1 MNFRKGAGGG
11 VNSSSTS
18 CTYLHLYELFYK
30 ISDWKFIIF
39 SVAHLYLY
47 FFEEHIKKMRTA
59 QHTLGSLNQLCKT
72 ATDKWPCLLKEMRVL
87 SSLVK
92 NKQTPKIP
100 WARIVVLWWKSIFE
114 SILEEKCRTGLFSRS
129 LNLMWWHTWKWVTD
143 RKYVLVVVHPNN
155 NLMSYH

>member
-1 MNFRKGAGGG
+1 MLCKESILNSRINFSQFLN
-11 VNSSSTS
+11 VNFVKIADGLSMK
-18 CTYLHLYELFYK
+18 LHI
-30 ISDWKFIIF
+30 IS
-39 SVAHLYLY
+39 SVAHSYLH
-47 FFEEHIKKMRTA
+47 FLKKHIKKMRTA
-59 QHTLGSLNQLCKT
+59 QHTPGSLNQLCKT